1 MAIKTYLAIA
11 DQAPGEP
18 VYSIVFPAFPGVT
31 SVATVL
37 MDLIPQSRDALA
49 TAVEDMEADGEG
61 LPLALED
68 GAQQPALPQGLH
80 SPIMLMVPV
89 EVRTRSVR
97 VNVSL
102 DEGLLARM
110 DSVAA
115 RTGTSRS
122 ALLAKGARLAI
133 AAETAAVQP

>member
-1 MAIKTYLAIA
+1 MTSKTYLAIA
-11 DQAPGEP
+11 DRAPGETLH
-18 VYSIVFPAFPGVT
+18 SITFPAFPGVT
-31 SVATVL
+31 SVASVL
-37 MDLIPQSRDALA
+37 SDLIPQATDALMTA
-49 TAVEDMEADGEG
+49 VKDMEVDGEALPPAVEDGAEG
-61 LPLALED
+61 
-68 GAQQPALPQGLH
+68 PALPKGLH
-80 SPIMLMVPV
+80 SPILLMVPV

-110 DSVAA
+110 DAVAT

-133 AAETAAVQP
+133 AAEAVTA